1 MCVEIRRLDC
11 EKMGKGLRKQYLVQA
26 LPLLVIDVLSTVA
39 AFLIAAWGTNTSGFV
54 IETHHFGLHLALLAT
69 VNVIVFAIFRMYN
82 NLWRYASV
90 DDAGRI
96 ILATLLGSL
105 VGDVLGAVIFGNRL
119 PFRVYISEW
128 AVLFVIVAMS
138 RFLIR
143 INAGRRSWS
152 FLGVQEPGLPRTL
165 IVGAGESGSLV
176 VNRMLAGSDDISGC
190 PIAFVD
196 DDAGK
201 IGRRVH
207 GIPVLGSCSQIP
219 ALCEQRGI
227 EQIVVAVP
235 AATRKEKQRIYD
247 LCIEAGCKVFT
258 VPEKIKDIPEEQLGR
273 VVLRDVE
280 VPDLLA
286 RDEVVLDEGLV
297 GDYLA
302 GKSVL
307 VTGGGGSIG
316 SEIARQ
322 LISTKPEKIVL
333 FDIYENTVY
342 ELYHE
347 ISGPAAEHGIKV
359 VAEIGS
365 ITHEPALREVFDR
378 HSPDVVFHAAAHKHV
393 PLMEFN
399 PREAIENNVL
409 GTKNVVD
416 MADEY
421 GCNHFILISTDKA
434 VNPTNV
440 MGATKRMCEMIVQK
454 KAESSQTVFAAV
466 RFGNVLGS
474 HGSVIPLFK
483 RQLKEGGPLTV
494 THKDITRYFM
504 TIPEASRLVITAGA
518 LAKGGEIF
526 VLDMGEPV
534 RIYDLA
540 ENLIRLSGLT
550 VGEDIEIK
558 VTGLRP
564 GEKMYEE
571 LNMGDEPTHP
581 TANGLI
587 TVICGVRPEVETAWE
602 RVALL
607 ERSLNLD
614 VNSLKGKLA
623 EAVPT
628 YAVQD
633 YLHGNVPNAQ

>member
-1 MCVEIRRLDC
+1 MKLP
-11 EKMGKGLRKQYLVQA
+11 GKEFFVQA
-26 LPLLVIDVLSTVA
+26 IPLLVIDVLGTIA
-39 AFLIAAWGTNTSGFV
+39 AFLIAAWSTDTSELVLDTN
-54 IETHHFGLHLALLAT
+54 HFGWHLVLLAV
-69 VNVIVFAIFRMYN
+69 VNIIVFAFFRMYN
-82 NLWRYASV
+82 NMWRYASV

-96 ILATLLGSL
+96 ILATLVGSL
-105 VGDVLGAVIFGNRL
+105 VGDVLGALIFGNRL
-119 PFRVYISEW
+119 PFRVYICEW
-128 AVLFVIVAMS
+128 AILFVIVAMA

-143 INAGRRSWS
+143 INAGKRSWS
-152 FLGVQEPGLPRTL
+152 FLGVEEAGLPRTL

-176 VNRMLAGSDDISGC
+176 VNRMLAGSDEIPGC
-190 PIAFVD
+190 PICFVD
-196 DDAGK
+196 DDPAK
-201 IGRRVH
+201 VGRRVH
-207 GIPVLGSCSQIP
+207 GIPVLGDCEQIP
-219 ALCEQRGI
+219 ALCQQRGI
-227 EQIVVAVP
+227 EQIVVATP
-235 AATRKEKQRIYD
+235 SASRKEKRRLFD
-247 LCIEAGCKVFT
+247 LCIESGAKVLT
-258 VPEKIKDIPEEQLGR
+258 VPDRIKDIPEDQLGR

-286 RDEVVLDEGLV
+286 REEIVLDAGLV

-302 GKSVL
+302 GKTVL

-316 SEIARQ
+316 SELVRQ
-322 LISTKPEKIVL
+322 LLPARPAKIVL

-342 ELYHE
+342 ELFHE
-347 ISGPAAEHGIKV
+347 VNGKARENGIEIV
-359 VAEIGS
+359 TEIGS
-365 ITHEPALREVFDR
+365 ITHMPALRETFER
-378 HSPDVVFHAAAHKHV
+378 HRPDVVFHAAAHKHV

-399 PREAIENNVL
+399 PREAIENNVF
-409 GTKNVVD
+409 GTQNVVN

-421 GCNHFILISTDKA
+421 GCSHFILISTDKA

-454 KAESSQTVFAAV
+454 KAEASDTVFAAV

-494 THKDITRYFM
+494 THKDIVRYFM

-564 GEKMYEE
+564 GEKLYEE
-571 LNMGDEPTHP
+571 LNMSDEPTKP
-581 TANGLI
+581 TANGSI
-587 TVICGVRPEVETAWE
+587 TVICGVRPEVQTVQE
-602 RVALL
+602 RMDLL
-607 ERSLNLD
+607 AESLELD
-614 VNSLKGKLA
+614 VPELKLKLA

-628 YAVQD
+628 YHPEIKD
-633 YLHGNVPNAQ
+633 

>member
-1 MCVEIRRLDC
+1 M
-11 EKMGKGLRKQYLVQA
+11 
-26 LPLLVIDVLSTVA
+26 PLAAIDVLATVIA
-39 AFLIAAWGTNTSGFV
+39 VLIAAWGTQTEDLVVDSIHFV
-54 IETHHFGLHLALLAT
+54 PHLLFLAA
-69 VNVIVFAIFRMYN
+69 VNVVVFACFRMYN
-82 NLWRYASV
+82 SMWEYASV
-90 DDAGRI
+90 DDAARI
-96 ILATLLGSL
+96 LVATVAGSL
-105 VGDVLGAVIFGNRL
+105 VGDTLGALLFGGRL
-119 PFRVYISEW
+119 PFRVYFCAW
-128 AVLFVIVAMS
+128 AILFVVCSLA

-143 INAGRRSWS
+143 VNSHGRSWS
-152 FLGVQEPGLPRTL
+152 FFGITSPGLPRTL

-176 VNRMLAGSDDISGC
+176 VNRMLAGNDEIPGC
-190 PIAFVD
+190 PIGFVD
-196 DDAGK
+196 DDTVK
-201 IGRRVH
+201 VGRRIH
-207 GIPVLGSCSQIP
+207 GVPVLGRCASIP
-219 ALCEQRGI
+219 DICAERGI
-227 EQIVVAVP
+227 EQIVVATP
-235 AATRKEKQRIYD
+235 AASRKRRQEIFE
-247 LCIEAGCKVFT
+247 LCIEAGCKVLT

-302 GKSVL
+302 DKAVL

-316 SEIARQ
+316 SELVRQ
-322 LISTKPEKIVL
+322 LLPARPAKIVL

-342 ELYHE
+342 ELFHE
-347 ISGPAAEHGIKV
+347 VNGEAKANGIEIV
-359 VAEIGS
+359 TEIGS
-365 ITHEPALREVFDR
+365 ITHMPALREVFER
-378 HSPDVVFHAAAHKHV
+378 HRPDVVFHAAAHKHV

-399 PREAIENNVL
+399 PREAIENNVF
-409 GTKNVVD
+409 GTQNVVD
-416 MADEY
+416 MADEF
-421 GCNHFILISTDKA
+421 GCSHFILISTDKA
-434 VNPTNV
+434 VNPANV
-440 MGATKRMCEMIVQK
+440 MGATKRLCEMIIQK
-454 KAESSQTVFAAV
+454 KAESSDTVFAAV

-550 VGEDIEIK
+550 VGEDVEIK

-564 GEKMYEE
+564 GEKLYEE
-571 LNMGDEPTHP
+571 LNMSDEPTRP
-581 TANGLI
+581 TANGSI
-587 TVICGVRPEVETAWE
+587 TVICGVRPEVKTVQE
-602 RVALL
+602 RMELL
-607 ERSLNLD
+607 EKSLDLS
-614 VNSLKGKLA
+614 VPELKLKLA

-628 YAVQD
+628 Y
-633 YLHGNVPNAQ
+633 HPEIKG

>member
-1 MCVEIRRLDC
+1 MPEY
-11 EKMGKGLRKQYLVQA
+11 KQKLRYLVRVI
-26 LPLLVIDVLSTVA
+26 PLAIIDVLATVVGI
-39 AFLIAAWGTNTSGFV
+39 LIAAWGTQTEELVVESINFV
-54 IETHHFGLHLALLAT
+54 PHLLFLAV
-69 VNVIVFAIFRMYN
+69 VNVVVFAMFRMYN
-82 NLWRYASV
+82 SMWEYASV
-90 DDAGRI
+90 DDAARI
-96 ILATLLGSL
+96 LVATIAGS
-105 VGDVLGAVIFGNRL
+105 VIGDVLGALLFGGRL
-119 PFRVYISEW
+119 PFRVYICAW
-128 AVLFVIVAMS
+128 AILFVVCSLA

-143 INAGRRSWS
+143 VNSKGRNWS
-152 FLGVQEPGLPRTL
+152 FFGITSPALPRTL
-165 IVGAGESGSLV
+165 IIGAGESGSLV
-176 VNRMLAGSDDISGC
+176 VSRMLAGNDEIPGC

-196 DDAGK
+196 DDVTKLNRRIHGVPIAGLC
-201 IGRRVH
+201 RD
-207 GIPVLGSCSQIP
+207 IPTICRKL
-219 ALCEQRGI
+219 EI
-227 EQIVVAVP
+227 EQIVVSIP
-235 AATRKEKQRIYD
+235 AAPLRRKKEIFE
-247 LCIEAGCKVFT
+247 LCIEAGCKVLT
-258 VPEKIKDIPEEQLGR
+258 VPEKIKDTPEDQLGR

-286 RDEVVLDEGLV
+286 REEVLLDEGLV

-302 GKSVL
+302 GKAVF

-316 SEIARQ
+316 SEIVRQ
-322 LISTKPEKIVL
+322 LLPARPAKIIL

-342 ELYHE
+342 ELFHE
-347 ISGPAAEHGIKV
+347 LNAKAKESEIEI

-365 ITHEPALREVFDR
+365 ITNAQILREAFER
-378 HSPDVVFHAAAHKHV
+378 HRPDVVFHAAAHKHV

-399 PREAIENNVL
+399 PREAIENNVF
-409 GTKNVVD
+409 GTQNVVD

-421 GCNHFILISTDKA
+421 GCSHFILISTDKA

-454 KAESSQTVFAAV
+454 KAEASDTVFAAV

-494 THKDITRYFM
+494 THKDIVRYFM

-564 GEKMYEE
+564 GEKLYEE
-571 LNMGDEPTHP
+571 LSMSDEPTKP
-581 TANGLI
+581 TANGSI
-587 TVICGVRPEVETAWE
+587 TVICGVRPEVQTVQE
-602 RVALL
+602 RMGLL
-607 ERSLNLD
+607 AESLELD
-614 VNSLKGKLA
+614 VPELKLKLA

-628 YAVQD
+628 YHPEIKD
-633 YLHGNVPNAQ
+633 

>member
-1 MCVEIRRLDC
+1 M
-11 EKMGKGLRKQYLVQA
+11 RKEAKKRYLVQA
-26 LPLLVIDVLSTVA
+26 LPLLVIDVLGTVA
-39 AFLIAAWGTNTSGFV
+39 SFLVAAWGTNTSGFV
-54 IETHHFGLHLALLAT
+54 IGTHYFGLHLALLAAI
-69 VNVIVFAIFRMYN
+69 NVAVFAFFRMYN
-82 NLWRYASV
+82 NMWRYASV
-90 DDAGRI
+90 DDAARI
-96 ILATLLGSL
+96 ILATFLGSL
-105 VGDVLGAVIFGNRL
+105 IGDVLGAVIFGGRL

-128 AVLFVIVAMS
+128 AILFVIVSMS

-152 FLGVQEPGLPRTL
+152 FFGVQEPGLPRTL

-176 VNRMLAGSDDISGC
+176 ANRMLAGSDDISGC
-190 PIAFVD
+190 PIGFVD
-196 DDAGK
+196 DDTNK
-201 IGRRVH
+201 IGRRIH
-207 GIPVLGSCSQIP
+207 GIPVFGGCSQIP
-219 ALCEQRGI
+219 SVCKQRSI

-235 AATRKEKQRIYD
+235 SSSRKEKQRIYD
-247 LCIEAGCKVFT
+247 SCIEAGCKVFT
-258 VPEKIKDIPEEQLGR
+258 VPDKIKDIPEDQLGR
-273 VVLRDVE
+273 VILRDVE

-286 RDEVVLDEGLV
+286 RDEVILDEGLV

-302 GKSVL
+302 GRSVL

-316 SEIARQ
+316 GEIARQ
-322 LISTKPEKIVL
+322 LISTRPEKIVL

-347 ISGPAAEHGIKV
+347 ISGPAAENGVKV

-365 ITHEPALREVFDR
+365 ITHEPALREVFER
-378 HSPDVVFHAAAHKHV
+378 HRPEVVFHAAAHKHV

-416 MADEY
+416 MADEF

-434 VNPTNV
+434 VNPANV
-440 MGATKRMCEMIVQK
+440 MGATKRMCEMIIQK
-454 KAESSQTVFAAV
+454 KAEDSQTVFAAV

-504 TIPEASRLVITAGA
+504 TIPEAARLVITAGA

-534 RIYDLA
+534 KIYDLA

-550 VGEDIEIK
+550 VGEDVEIK
-558 VTGLRP
+558 ITGLRP

-571 LNMGDEPTHP
+571 LSMGDEPTRP

-587 TVICGVRPEVETAWE
+587 TVICGIRPEVETAWE
-602 RVALL
+602 RVDLL
-607 ERSLNLD
+607 EKSLDLD
-614 VNSLKGKLA
+614 ASGLKKKLA

-628 YAVQD
+628 YAVS
-633 YLHGNVPNAQ
+633 G

>member
-1 MCVEIRRLDC
+1 MVKKLNRR
-11 EKMGKGLRKQYLVQA
+11 YLIQA
-26 LPLLVIDVLSTVA
+26 LPLFVIDVVGTIA
-39 AFLIAAWGTNTSGFV
+39 AFLVAAWSTNTSELV
-54 IETHHFGLHLALLAT
+54 IETHHFGLHLALLAA
-69 VNVIVFAIFRMYN
+69 VNVVVFAAFRMYN
-82 NLWRYASV
+82 NMWRYASV
-90 DDAGRI
+90 DDAARI
-96 ILATLLGSL
+96 ILATLAGSL
-105 VGDVLGAVIFGNRL
+105 LGDILGALIFGNRL
-119 PFRVYISEW
+119 PFRVYICEW
-128 AVLFVIVAMS
+128 AILFVVVSMS
-138 RFLIR
+138 RFVVR
-143 INAGRRSWS
+143 INAGQRSWS

-165 IVGAGESGSLV
+165 IAGAGESASLV
-176 VNRMLAGSDDISGC
+176 VNRMLAGNDDIPGC
-190 PIAFVD
+190 PICFVD
-196 DDAGK
+196 DDSSK
-201 IGRRVH
+201 VGRRIH
-207 GIPVLGSCSQIP
+207 GIPVLGTCDDIP
-219 ALCEQRGI
+219 ALCAQRGI

-235 AATRKEKQRIYD
+235 AASRKEKQRIFD
-247 LCIEAGCKVFT
+247 LCIEAGCKVLT
-258 VPEKIKDIPEEQLGR
+258 VPEKIKDIPEDQLGR

-286 RDEVVLDEGLV
+286 REEVILDETLV

-302 GKSVL
+302 GKTVL

-322 LISTKPEKIVL
+322 LIPAKPAKIVL

-342 ELYHE
+342 ELFHE
-347 ISGPAAEHGIKV
+347 ISGKAKEAGIEV
-359 VAEIGS
+359 VTEIGS
-365 ITHEPALREVFDR
+365 ITHMPALREVFER
-378 HSPDVVFHAAAHKHV
+378 HRPHVVFHAAAHKHV

-399 PREAIENNVL
+399 PREAIENNVF
-409 GTKNVVD
+409 GTQNVVD
-416 MADEY
+416 MADEC

-434 VNPTNV
+434 VNPANV

-454 KAESSQTVFAAV
+454 KAEESDTVFAAV

-474 HGSVIPLFK
+474 HGSVIPLFR

-494 THKDITRYFM
+494 THRDITRYFM

-518 LAKGGEIF
+518 LAQGGEIF

-571 LNMGDEPTHP
+571 LRMGDEPTRP
-581 TANGLI
+581 TANGSI
-587 TVICGVRPEVETAWE
+587 TVICGVRPEVQTTDE
-602 RVALL
+602 RLKLL
-607 ERSLNLD
+607 SDSLTLD
-614 VNSLKGKLA
+614 VSELKAVLA

-628 YAVQD
+628 YHPEAK
-633 YLHGNVPNAQ
+633 